1 MDSGVRPGSS
11 EHAGYA
17 RPLETRELDIIE
29 SATAPQ
35 LLSRTTVEYACP
47 TLIYFF
53 CSLLVS

>member
-47 TLIYFF
+47 TLI
-53 CSLLVS
+53 